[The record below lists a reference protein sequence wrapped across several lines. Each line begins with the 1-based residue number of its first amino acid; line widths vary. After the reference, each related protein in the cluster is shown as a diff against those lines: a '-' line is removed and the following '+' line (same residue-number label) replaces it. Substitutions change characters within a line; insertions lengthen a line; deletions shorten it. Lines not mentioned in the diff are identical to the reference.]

1 MQLPPPDGPATRFQR
16 LRQLFEAAKERPPEA
31 REAFVRQLAGDDTS
45 LANEVLGM
53 LRAQASGVSADLQ
66 AAGHAVLAEATEGL
80 PDDHA
85 PYTDGVQSTAT
96 AELLQKLAQTPKLD
110 SNRYQVEGEVDR
122 GGMGAI
128 LRIRDGHL
136 NRRLAMKVLLP
147 RQAPRNDEQQ
157 KLAHQILGRFL
168 EEAQVTSQL
177 DHPGVVPVHELGL
190 DQNGRVFFTMRLVK
204 GKNAGE
210 IFQQARAAEDGWTP
224 TRALDVILKVCD
236 TMSYAH
242 EKGVLHRDLKP
253 QNIMVGRFGEVY
265 VMDWGLAKVLRQAAR
280 NEACVAAADGPEDP
294 WVETVRMR
302 DAEEDGDGTMVT
314 GRHHALGT
322 PSYMAPEQARREVL
336 DARVDVYAIGA
347 MLYQL
352 LTGQAPYVVPGVKQ
366 FARDIVKQVGE
377 GPPRRIEDLA
387 KDAPVELVAIAEKA
401 MQRDREQRY
410 ASAVELAA
418 DLRAFLDQ
426 RSVKAY
432 RTGALVELKLWVR
445 RNKPLAASI
454 AAAVLILV
462 AGVVGTTWLANKNA
476 TLAKS
481 ESEAKI
487 AATAL
492 AVEKGRTVT
501 NFNQLAGVVRLKDAL
516 ARQDELWPAWPDKV
530 PALEEWLQKDC
541 GELLAM
547 RPQIEATIAEL
558 QAKAA
563 PPTPEQAEADRRA
576 SPEWLA
582 FERQQQLVTSLRRA
596 QAIRSGAERL
606 ELPELPAALRDADAE
621 ALNMF
626 AWPRVAPEK
635 DGAAP
640 ERTAFGAEA
649 VALVAARAA
658 ATKAAGQPSEVPFL
672 DTLAWAALANG
683 QDAEAR
689 QRSAEALAK
698 ATASEREAYVGYQ
711 RNIEV
716 AIANAAAQLAE
727 AETRLAALDAKVSE
741 RRTWQFGTDA
751 ESESARFLHDALVSL
766 RKDLRGM
773 EAQQKTDVEKRL
785 LWAKQVAAASGNH
798 PLAKVTWDEAR
809 AAIAKA
815 DDVVANKLYAGQRIL
830 LRDEDVI
837 GLVPIGMN
845 PQTRLWEFYDLR
857 SAWDGETDAVAIP
870 IPMHEPDGAIGVT
883 GDTGIVFVLL
893 PGGTFTMGA
902 QKKQTNEP
910 NFDPDARDNE
920 PPHQTILAPYFLAR
934 HELTRAQWQ
943 RLSGLARFEWDD
955 GNYYNG
961 DKVTIGPSHPADSM
975 TWDEA
980 NRWMTRSG
988 LALPTEA
995 QWEYGC
1001 RAGTTTPWWPGS
1013 EAKDLQDCA
1022 NVHDQTSFRRQPQWG
1037 TPAPITDGFTAI
1049 APVGRFHANAFG
1061 LYDVHGNVQEW
1072 CQDWYANYDVTPRPE
1087 DGYRLAGSSSD
1098 ARITRGGNCGVIPS
1112 FARSANRD
1120 GTPPYSRDVALGLR
1134 PARSIRV
1141 AY

>member
-16 LRQLFEAAKERPPEA
+16 LRQLFEAAKGRPPEA

-66 AAGHAVLAEATEGL
+66 AAGHAVLAEATESL

-410 ASAVELAA
+410 ASAVELAT

-462 AGVVGTTWLANKNA
+462 AGVVGTTVYADRADASALLAQQNETRANDKAN
-476 TLAKS
+476 
-481 ESEAKI
+481 EA
-487 AATAL
+487 L
-492 AVEKGRTVT
+492 EEKGRADAKV
-501 NFNQLAGVVRLKDAL
+501 NEFNQLAGVVLYERAIETEKDLYPPWPHKVEAMERWLKEDANKL
-516 ARQDELWPAWPDKV
+516 LSMKPEIEQTVRDLEAR
-530 PALEEWLQKDC
+530 ALPPTAEQLEKDRRSHPRFAEFETLQK
-541 GELLAM
+541 
-547 RPQIEATIAEL
+547 RIA
-558 QAKAA
+558 
-563 PPTPEQAEADRRA
+563 
-576 SPEWLA
+576 
-582 FERQQQLVTSLRRA
+582 SLRYAQTIRA
-596 QAIRSGAERL
+596 GTASLVVKELTAAQQAL
-606 ELPELPAALRDADAE
+606 DVQ
-621 ALNMF
+621 ALNSL
-626 AWPRVAPEK
+626 AWDRVAPK
-635 DGAAP
+635 PD
-640 ERTAFGAEA
+640 ERKVWGEEDLGLA
-649 VALVAARAA
+649 AARAA
-658 ATKAAGQPSEVPFL
+658 TAKAKGTPSEFQIL
-672 DTLAWAALANG
+672 DTLAWALVANG
-683 QDAEAR
+683 QDAAAKEASTR
-689 QRSAEALAK
+689 AFDLAPEAEAANY
-698 ATASEREAYVGYQ
+698 EEYQ
-711 RNIEV
+711 QAISA
-716 AIANAAAQLAE
+716 AIAGATSELQTAEHQVAELNAV
-727 AETRLAALDAKVSE
+727 VSA
-741 RRTWQFGTDA
+741 RRTFRFEL
-751 ESESARFLHDALVSL
+751 ESQRFLHDTLVELLGKLGSL
-766 RKDLRGM
+766 AAK
-773 EAQQKTDVEKRL
+773 EKVEVEKRL
-785 LWAKQVAAASGNH
+785 MWARQIQELSLHH
-798 PLAKVTWDEAR
+798 PNRRHEWPEVR
-809 AAIAKA
+809 AAIASNPK
-815 DDVVANKLYAGQRIL
+815 YAGQTIE
-830 LRDEDVI
+830 LRDQDI
-837 GLVPIGMN
+837 TGLVPIGEN
-845 PQTRLWEFYDLR
+845 PVTHLWEFYELR
-857 SAWDGETDAVAIP
+857 SAWDGKQDPRSISIP
-870 IPMHEPDGAIGVT
+870 SHDLNGSIKVT
-883 GDTGIVFVLL
+883 GDMGIVFALL

-902 QKKQTNEP
+902 QKTNAGGP
-910 NFDPDARDNE
+910 NFDPEADPDE
-920 PPHQTILAPYFLAR
+920 SPHAVTLSPFYLAR
-934 HELTRAQWQ
+934 HELTRAQWEK
-943 RLSGLARFEWDD
+943 LTGTTGFWWKEGGDYD
-955 GNYYNG
+955 G
-961 DKVTIGPSHPADSM
+961 DRVAIGPCHPADSM
-975 TWDEA
+975 DWKDA
-980 NRWMTRSG
+980 DLWMTRHG
-988 LALPTEA
+988 LCLPTEA
-995 QWEYGC
+995 RWEYGC
-1001 RAGTTTPWWPGS
+1001 RAGTSTPWWSGR
-1013 EAKDLQDCA
+1013 EARDLQGCA
-1022 NVHDQTSFRRQPQWG
+1022 NVHDQTSATAYQQFG
-1037 TPAPITDGFTAI
+1037 APAPILDGFTAI
-1049 APVGRFHANAFG
+1049 APVGSYRANAFG
-1061 LYDVHGNVQEW
+1061 LHDVHGNVREW
-1072 CQDWYANYDVTPRPE
+1072 CLDWYCDDECPARPG
-1087 DGYRLAGSSSD
+1087 DGYCMGGAASGNRSG
-1098 ARITRGGNCGVIPS
+1098 RGGTYGLPAS
-1112 FARSANRD
+1112 FARSSARASLFPSLRV
-1120 GTPPYSRDVALGLR
+1120 GVLGLR
-1134 PARSIRV
+1134 PAR
-1141 AY
+1141 ALTQ